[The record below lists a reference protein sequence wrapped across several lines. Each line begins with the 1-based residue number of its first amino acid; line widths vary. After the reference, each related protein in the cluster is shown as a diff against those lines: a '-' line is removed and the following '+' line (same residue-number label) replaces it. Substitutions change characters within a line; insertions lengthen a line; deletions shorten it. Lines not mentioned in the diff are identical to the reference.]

1 MASETGATGPAGA
14 TGATGAQGLR
24 GERGATGANGIPGVA
39 GVRGATGATGASG
52 RDGATGA
59 TGARGEAGAAGS
71 GGVSDILSVYN
82 IQGGLLWFS
91 RGKVLV
97 PFPDTS
103 LNTSYLTNDQR
114 SVFTVPEDGVYY
126 IAYDIYTKKQV
137 NIGTTILRDGQPL
150 VGTGNDY
157 AINDYHYSGSIITP
171 LEKGDIISLQISDP
185 NDSNM
190 ELGVNIGAKLQMMKI
205 ADVSIMRNPAEP
217 RTINT
222 DICPCPCP

>member
-1 MASETGATGPAGA
+1 MASETGATGA
-14 TGATGAQGLR
+14 TGPTGAQGLQGLR
-24 GERGATGANGIPGVA
+24 GERGATGANGA
-39 GVRGATGATGASG
+39 RGATGVAGAK
-52 RDGATGA
+52 GATGPAGA
-59 TGARGEAGAAGS
+59 TGSAGATGAAGS

-82 IQGGLLWFS
+82 VAGGLLWFN
-91 RGKVLV
+91 RGTVLV

-114 SVFTVPEDGVYY
+114 SVFTVPADGIYY
-126 IAYDIYTKKQV
+126 IAYDIYTAKQV

-171 LEKGDIISLQISDP
+171 LERGDIISLQISDP

-190 ELGVNIGAKLQMMKI
+190 ELGVNIGAKLQMMKV
-205 ADVSIMRNPAEP
+205 ADVSIMRNNVEP

-222 DICPCPCP
+222 DICPCPC